1 MTSSDRATAS
11 HANHSAR
18 RWARALYFAAFD
30 EQPDEVTT
38 SARAP
43 IHPAN
48 FQFLAYPAV
57 DQEPIAIAISGLILN
72 HDDVRHLL
80 PFAHR
85 FENNLKL
92 ATAILPP
99 QHEATQLLLGELPD
113 PAAAAIARGPA
124 GAIVVAEHE
133 PNRFHHHLPWL
144 PGDRFHLTLPM
155 PPLTGTGLLLPE
167 FPIAATLTNL
177 DDQRE
182 VAILLSPTPEALTA
196 KLLPATEHTNPTHAI
211 CWAGSVLR
219 LRPPIGLDLA
229 LLESGT
235 LPSLPFSTANWFTD
249 GAHFAIRLTTN
260 PPSEP

>member
-1 MTSSDRATAS
+1 MTPSDRATAS
-11 HANHSAR
+11 HATHSAR
-18 RWARALYFAAFD
+18 RWARALYLAAFD
-30 EQPDEVTT
+30 EQPVEVTT

-57 DQEPIAIAISGLILN
+57 DQEPIAIAVTGLILS

-99 QHEATQLLLGELPD
+99 QLEDTQPLLDELPD
-113 PAAAAIARGPA
+113 PAAAAIARGLA

-133 PNRFHHHLPWL
+133 PNRFNHHLPWL

-167 FPIAATLTNL
+167 LPIEATLTNL

-182 VAILLSPTPEALTA
+182 VPILLSPTPEALVA
-196 KLLPATEHTNPTHAI
+196 RLLPTAEQSNAAHAI
-211 CWAGSVLR
+211 CWAGTVQR
-219 LRPPIGLDLA
+219 LRPPLGLELA

-235 LPSLPFSTANWFTD
+235 LPSLPFSSANWFTD
-249 GAHFAIRLTTN
+249 GAHFAIRLTSN
-260 PPSEP
+260 PPPEP